1 MKEILKTLFK
11 YKWTM
16 LIIVIL
22 LFMQAYCNLAL
33 PSYTSDIINV
43 GIEES
48 GITSIVPEKIRVSEF
63 NKLDFKMKISLD
75 KSNSKLNLISDDDV
89 FASFDYKND
98 YIEYDNENVEI
109 NDESVFNNFAAII
122 YFEGIMETLFNLIGY
137 KDMTLKYDEL
147 GKELSEEFYNTY
159 GFYIKS
165 EPYEYTDENGS
176 TSGDFCRYLKL
187 SLDSEKISKL
197 VEKYGVD
204 VNDGN
209 VVESNDKMP
218 TISVDNIT
226 TDSIT
231 VYATVNSSESDMS
244 KKFFCAIYRS
254 SSADGEY
261 ELVSDFQVNCSDGVG
276 FVDTDLQ
283 SGTTY
288 YYKAITVGG
297 SKYSDVISATTLN
310 NDVKNDKN
318 VSDNPK
324 TGLNKIYFAFGCGI
338 ISLIMS
344 IIILIYH
351 NKVKSSAM

>member
-1 MKEILKTLFK
+1 
-11 YKWTM
+11 
-16 LIIVIL
+16 
-22 LFMQAYCNLAL
+22 
-33 PSYTSDIINV
+33 
-43 GIEES
+43 
-48 GITSIVPEKIRVSEF
+48 
-63 NKLDFKMKISLD
+63 
-75 KSNSKLNLISDDDV
+75 
-89 FASFDYKND
+89 
-98 YIEYDNENVEI
+98 
-109 NDESVFNNFAAII
+109 
-122 YFEGIMETLFNLIGY
+122 
-137 KDMTLKYDEL
+137 
-147 GKELSEEFYNTY
+147 
-159 GFYIKS
+159 
-165 EPYEYTDENGS
+165 
-176 TSGDFCRYLKL
+176 
-187 SLDSEKISKL
+187 
-197 VEKYGVD
+197 
-204 VNDGN
+204 
-209 VVESNDKMP
+209 MP